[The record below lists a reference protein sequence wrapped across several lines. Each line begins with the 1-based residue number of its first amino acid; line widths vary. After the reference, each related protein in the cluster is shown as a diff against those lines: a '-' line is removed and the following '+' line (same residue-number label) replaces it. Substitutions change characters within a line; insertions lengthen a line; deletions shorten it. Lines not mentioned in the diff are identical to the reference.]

1 MVNNCILVVD
11 DEIRMRKLIKDFLVA
26 KGYSILEAE
35 DGEKA
40 LEAFEENKNKINLVL
55 LDVMMPKL
63 DGWSVLRQIRQESKV
78 PIIMLTARGEE
89 QDELFGFELGV
100 DEYISKPFSP
110 KILVARVEAILK
122 RTAPDSKEVKD
133 YGGVEIDKEGRTVKV
148 DGKLIELSLR
158 EYELLTYL
166 VENKDIALS
175 RDKILNNVWNY
186 DYYGD
191 SRTIDSH
198 IKKIRHK
205 LIIIFLILV
214 NNFVLGRFYLYSKR
228 QTLKSVYRTVND
240 YYNNDKSENFEEKLE
255 QIAIQNNF
263 DILIRNNENVNIY
276 TSNKDF
282 YSTFGQ
288 MNEMTSRFNIGVG
301 ELIEQ
306 SDNFVIKK
314 IKDSKNGITYILLS
328 STLDNGYLLYIR
340 IPISSIQESV
350 KISNNFLYL
359 MAGFA
364 ILIAAVIVSYVSRKF
379 TDPIL
384 ELNDIA
390 KKMSN
395 LDFSHKYRIKD
406 VDDEINNLGRSIN
419 VMSDKLERT
428 INQLRNSN
436 IELEKDIEEK
446 SKIDEMRKSFISD
459 VSHELKT
466 PIALIQGYSE
476 GLLENVNTDEESRK
490 FYAEVILDETN
501 KMDKLVK
508 QLLELMKLEYG
519 KRQFNDKKFNIVEVE
534 KEVVRK
540 SKVMLEEKK
549 VKIEFNLSEEIN
561 VFADDFYIEQVI
573 SNYITNAIKH
583 VKEIDGK
590 KVISIVNEVNIEKN
604 KVRVKIFNTGE
615 NIAEEHINRIWNRFY
630 KVDESRN
637 RTDGG
642 TGIGL
647 SFVKAIMNNYGNRY
661 GVTNKDDG
669 VEFYFD
675 LDLIV

>member
-1 MVNNCILVVD
+1 MSKKQNPLKSVRV
-11 DEIRMRKLIKDFLVA
+11 KLF
-26 KGYSILEAE
+26 
-35 DGEKA
+35 
-40 LEAFEENKNKINLVL
+40 
-55 LDVMMPKL
+55 M
-63 DGWSVLRQIRQESKV
+63 
-78 PIIMLTARGEE
+78 T
-89 QDELFGFELGV
+89 
-100 DEYISKPFSP
+100 
-110 KILVARVEAILK
+110 
-122 RTAPDSKEVKD
+122 
-133 YGGVEIDKEGRTVKV
+133 
-148 DGKLIELSLR
+148 LSL
-158 EYELLTYL
+158 
-166 VENKDIALS
+166 V
-175 RDKILNNVWNY
+175 IL
-186 DYYGD
+186 
-191 SRTIDSH
+191 
-198 IKKIRHK
+198 

-350 KISNNFLYL
+350 KISNDFLYL

-661 GVTNKDDG
+661 GVTNKEDG